1 MGRAKKSPP
10 PESGMRQF
18 PRRCMSA
25 DRLTTEAFGGARSVS
40 ERIDAV
46 VAAEW
51 TRRLTMPHV
60 VHLVERTSGLASVF
74 GPFGD
79 PLAASV
85 FADRFLADL
94 ADVLPSGFVVTVIP
108 LDPPE

>member
-1 MGRAKKSPP
+1 MGRAKKSSP
-10 PESGMRQF
+10 PELEMRQF
-18 PRRCMSA
+18 SRWCMSA
-25 DRLTTEAFGGARSVS
+25 DRLTTEASGGAKSVS
-40 ERIDAV
+40 ERVDAV